1 MPARTELADRLFVVM
16 VGTSLWE
23 GCERWL
29 HLCQGGFAE
38 ELGLPQHHRVRP
50 HGGLAGLPDPQRHAP
65 EARQRALARAQ
76 PGARAREIRPATDRP
91 QQLANVTAP
100 SAQPRTL
107 IDSE

>member
-1 MPARTELADRLFVVM
+1 VPARTELADRMFVLK
-16 VGTSLWE
+16 VGTSLWDRS
-23 GCERWL
+23 ERRL

-38 ELGLPQHHRVRP
+38 ELGLPQQHRVRP

-65 EARQRALARAQ
+65 ARGQRALARAQ